1 MRLGLG
7 IDTGGTYTDSVILD
21 LDTKEI
27 VSRSKALTTHDD
39 LLKGIVDSIDG
50 LGSHENIQLVSLST
64 TLATNSVVE
73 GKGCRVGLLTI
84 GKRIVPDLDVSSIG
98 FVNGEFDMRGNV
110 VTELDEMSATNLLN
124 DMKGKVDSIAICG
137 YLSVRY
143 PEHENRLKG
152 LASEILDVPV
162 VCAHDLTSKL
172 GFKERLNTAVMNAS
186 LIPGI
191 IGLISSVKDA
201 LVEFDIDAPLMIV
214 KGDGSVMSSD
224 VAMERPIDTIM
235 SGPASSLTGAMNVP
249 RVTDA
254 MVIDIGGTTT
264 DIGMIQNGFVHT
276 LDEGASIC
284 GHRTRVHAA
293 DICTYG
299 LGGDTGMELV
309 DRRIVF
315 SGRRSI
321 PYCVASSR
329 WPSIHDRIMERRM
342 ASIDDCIFFIHSN
355 GKGPLSLNE
364 LKGEMGLS
372 DASLGAM
379 ESSGSLIRIS
389 LTPTD
394 ILAAEGRYDR
404 YDSTASTIMVE
415 MIASFNSMTADE
427 LIHLAKG
434 SVKGRLL
441 QCIYDYTYRSDDE
454 PMEMFG
460 RVGQTERYKKAD
472 ITTIIGVGAP
482 SGSWL
487 PDVADAIGYDLI
499 IPDDFDVRN
508 AVGAICSRVTE
519 YVEIIIRAAPN
530 DFSPDPQCRVYA
542 SDDSFYFNGKDEAI
556 EFAKNEG
563 IRIATQMAKASGA
576 NEIEIM
582 MRIEEH
588 NIDDKFHGEC
598 LFRGAD
604 IIVKAFGDPS
614 FSSK

>member
-1 MRLGLG
+1 
-7 IDTGGTYTDSVILD
+7 
-21 LDTKEI
+21 
-27 VSRSKALTTHDD
+27 
-39 LLKGIVDSIDG
+39 
-50 LGSHENIQLVSLST
+50 
-64 TLATNSVVE
+64 
-73 GKGCRVGLLTI
+73 
-84 GKRIVPDLDVSSIG
+84 
-98 FVNGEFDMRGNV
+98 MRGNI
-110 VTELDEMSATNLLN
+110 VTELDEMYATNLLN

-186 LIPGI
+186 LIPEI

-249 RVTDA
+249 GVTDA

-309 DRRIVF
+309 DKRIVF

-342 ASIDDCIFFIHSN
+342 VSIDDCIFFIHSN

-404 YDSTASTIMVE
+404 YDSTASTVMVE
-415 MIASFNSMTADE
+415 LIASFNSMTVDE

-454 PMEMFG
+454 PMEVFG
-460 RVGQTERYKKAD
+460 RVGQAERYKKAD

-542 SDDSFYFNGKDEAI
+542 SDDSFYFNGKNEAM
-556 EFAKNEG
+556 EFAKSEG
-563 IRIATQMAKASGA
+563 IRIATQNAKASGA

-582 MRIEEH
+582 MKIEEH

-614 FSSK
+614 FGSK

>member
-27 VSRSKALTTHDD
+27 ISRSKALTTHDD

-50 LGSHENIQLVSLST
+50 LRSHENIQLVSLST

-98 FVNGEFDMRGNV
+98 FVDGEFDMRGNI

-186 LIPGI
+186 LIPEI

-249 RVTDA
+249 GVTDA

-309 DRRIVF
+309 DKRIVF

-342 ASIDDCIFFIHSN
+342 VSIDDCIFFIHSN

-404 YDSTASTIMVE
+404 YDSTASTVMVE
-415 MIASFNSMTADE
+415 
-427 LIHLAKG
+427 LI
-434 SVKGRLL
+434 V
-441 QCIYDYTYRSDDE
+441 
-454 PMEMFG
+454 
-460 RVGQTERYKKAD
+460 
-472 ITTIIGVGAP
+472 
-482 SGSWL
+482 
-487 PDVADAIGYDLI
+487 
-499 IPDDFDVRN
+499 
-508 AVGAICSRVTE
+508 
-519 YVEIIIRAAPN
+519 
-530 DFSPDPQCRVYA
+530 
-542 SDDSFYFNGKDEAI
+542 
-556 EFAKNEG
+556 
-563 IRIATQMAKASGA
+563 
-576 NEIEIM
+576 
-582 MRIEEH
+582 
-588 NIDDKFHGEC
+588 
-598 LFRGAD
+598 
-604 IIVKAFGDPS
+604 
-614 FSSK
+614 

>member
-27 VSRSKALTTHDD
+27 ISRSKALTTHDD

-50 LGSHENIQLVSLST
+50 LRSHENIQLVSLST

-98 FVNGEFDMRGNV
+98 FVDGEFDMRGNI

-186 LIPGI
+186 LIPEI

-249 RVTDA
+249 GVTDA

-309 DRRIVF
+309 DKRIVF

-342 ASIDDCIFFIHSN
+342 VSIDDCIFFIHSN

-372 DASLGAM
+372 DA
-379 ESSGSLIRIS
+379 
-389 LTPTD
+389 
-394 ILAAEGRYDR
+394 
-404 YDSTASTIMVE
+404 
-415 MIASFNSMTADE
+415 
-427 LIHLAKG
+427 
-434 SVKGRLL
+434 
-441 QCIYDYTYRSDDE
+441 
-454 PMEMFG
+454 
-460 RVGQTERYKKAD
+460 
-472 ITTIIGVGAP
+472 
-482 SGSWL
+482 
-487 PDVADAIGYDLI
+487 
-499 IPDDFDVRN
+499 
-508 AVGAICSRVTE
+508 
-519 YVEIIIRAAPN
+519 
-530 DFSPDPQCRVYA
+530 
-542 SDDSFYFNGKDEAI
+542 
-556 EFAKNEG
+556 
-563 IRIATQMAKASGA
+563 
-576 NEIEIM
+576 
-582 MRIEEH
+582 
-588 NIDDKFHGEC
+588 
-598 LFRGAD
+598 
-604 IIVKAFGDPS
+604 
-614 FSSK
+614 

>member
-27 VSRSKALTTHDD
+27 ISRSKALTTHDD

-50 LGSHENIQLVSLST
+50 LRSHENIQLVSLST
-64 TLATNSVVE
+64 TLATNSVVK

-98 FVNGEFDMRGNV
+98 FVDGEFDMRGNI

-186 LIPGI
+186 LIPEI

-249 RVTDA
+249 GVTDA

-309 DRRIVF
+309 DKRIVF

-342 ASIDDCIFFIHSN
+342 VSIDDCIFFIHSN

-404 YDSTASTIMVE
+404 YDSTASTVMVE
-415 MIASFNSMTADE
+415 LIASFNSMTADE
-427 LIHLAKG
+427 LIYLAKG

-454 PMEMFG
+454 PMEVFG
-460 RVGQTERYKKAD
+460 RVGQAERYKKAD

-487 PDVADAIGYDLI
+487 PDVVDAIGYDLI

-556 EFAKNEG
+556 EFAKSEG
-563 IRIATQMAKASGA
+563 IRIATQKAKASGA

-582 MRIEEH
+582 MKIEEH

-614 FSSK
+614 FGSK

>member
-50 LGSHENIQLVSLST
+50 LGSHKNIQLVSLST

-98 FVNGEFDMRGNV
+98 FVDGEFDMRGNV

-191 IGLISSVKDA
+191 IELISSVKDA

-214 KGDGSVMSSD
+214 KGDGSIMSSD

-249 RVTDA
+249 GVTDA

-276 LDEGASIC
+276 LNEGASIC

-299 LGGDTGMELV
+299 IGGDTGMELV
-309 DRRIVF
+309 DKRIVF

-329 WPSIHDRIMERRM
+329 WPSIHNRITERRM
-342 ASIDDCIFFIHSN
+342 VSIDDCIFFIHSN

-364 LKGEMGLS
+364 LKSEMGLS

-404 YDSTASTIMVE
+404 YDSTASTVMVE
-415 MIASFNSMTADE
+415 LIASFNSMTADE

-454 PMEMFG
+454 PMEVFG

-487 PDVADAIGYDLI
+487 PDIADAIGYDLI

-508 AVGAICSRVTE
+508 AVGAIYSRVTE

-542 SDDSFYFNGKDEAI
+542 SDDSFYFNRKDEAM
-556 EFAKNEG
+556 EFAKSEG
-563 IRIATQMAKASGA
+563 IRIATQKAKASGA

-582 MRIEEH
+582 MKIEEH

-614 FSSK
+614 FGSK

>member
-27 VSRSKALTTHDD
+27 VSRSKALTTHDN
-39 LLKGIVDSIDG
+39 LLKGIVDSING
-50 LGSHENIQLVSLST
+50 LRSHENIQLVSLST

-98 FVNGEFDMRGNV
+98 FVDGEFDMRGNI
-110 VTELDEMSATNLLN
+110 VTELDEMSAMNLLN

-201 LVEFDIDAPLMIV
+201 LAEFDIHAPLMIV

-249 RVTDA
+249 GATDA
-254 MVIDIGGTTT
+254 IVIDIGGTTT

-299 LGGDTGMELV
+299 LGGDTGMELT
-309 DRRIVF
+309 DKRIVF

-329 WPSIHDRIMERRM
+329 WPSIRDRIMGKGM

-394 ILAAEGRYDR
+394 ILAAEGRYDG
-404 YDSTASTIMVE
+404 YDSTASIVMVE
-415 MIASFNSMTADE
+415 TIASFNSMTANE
-427 LIHLAKG
+427 LIQLAKG

-441 QCIYDYTYRSDDE
+441 QCIYDYTYHSDDE
-454 PMEMFG
+454 PIEMFG

-472 ITTIIGVGAP
+472 VTTIIGVGAP
-482 SGSWL
+482 SGAWL

-542 SDDSFYFNGKDEAI
+542 SDDSFYFNGKDEAM
-556 EFAKNEG
+556 EFAKSEG
-563 IRIATQMAKASGA
+563 TRIATQKAKASGA

-582 MRIEEH
+582 MKIEEH
-588 NIDDKFHGEC
+588 NIDDKFHGES

-614 FSSK
+614 FGNN

>member
-27 VSRSKALTTHDD
+27 ISRSKALTTHDD

-50 LGSHENIQLVSLST
+50 LRSHENIQLVSLST

-98 FVNGEFDMRGNV
+98 FVDGEFDMRGNI
-110 VTELDEMSATNLLN
+110 VTELDEMYATNLLN

-186 LIPGI
+186 LIPEI

-249 RVTDA
+249 GVTDA

-309 DRRIVF
+309 DKRIVF

-342 ASIDDCIFFIHSN
+342 VSIDDCIFFIHSN

-404 YDSTASTIMVE
+404 YDSTASTVMVE
-415 MIASFNSMTADE
+415 LIASFNSMTADE

-454 PMEMFG
+454 PMEVFG
-460 RVGQTERYKKAD
+460 RVGQAERYKKAD

-530 DFSPDPQCRVYA
+530 DFSPDPQCRVYE
-542 SDDSFYFNGKDEAI
+542 SDDSFYFNGKNEAM
-556 EFAKNEG
+556 EFAKSEG
-563 IRIATQMAKASGA
+563 IRIATQKAKASGA

-582 MRIEEH
+582 MKIEEH
-588 NIDDKFHGEC
+588 NIDDKFHGKC

-614 FSSK
+614 FGSK

>member
-21 LDTKEI
+21 LDTKKI
-27 VSRSKALTTHDD
+27 ISRSKALTTHDD

-98 FVNGEFDMRGNV
+98 FVDGEFDMRGNI

-201 LVEFDIDAPLMIV
+201 LAEFDIDAPLMIV

-249 RVTDA
+249 GVTDA

-309 DRRIVF
+309 DKRIVF

-329 WPSIHDRIMERRM
+329 CPSIHDRIMERRM
-342 ASIDDCIFFIHSN
+342 VSIDDCIFFIHSN

-364 LKGEMGLS
+364 LRGEMGLS

-415 MIASFNSMTADE
+415 LIASFNSMTADE

-542 SDDSFYFNGKDEAI
+542 SDDSFYFNGKDEAM
-556 EFAKNEG
+556 EFAKSEG
-563 IRIATQMAKASGA
+563 IRIATQKAKASGA

-582 MRIEEH
+582 MKIEEH
-588 NIDDKFHGEC
+588 NVDDKFHGEC

-614 FSSK
+614 FGNK